1 MTETTTL
8 RAILIDDEERAR
20 NTLSTLLA
28 EYCPQVQV
36 IATCASVPEG
46 VLAINKLRPDLVF
59 LDIEMPEYNGF
70 ELLGF
75 FRDIDFEFIFVTA
88 YNEHALRAFEVSAS
102 DYLLKPVEIG
112 LLQAAVEKARQRR
125 QLSGMRERLDVLR
138 EAFQGGD
145 LKRIALT
152 VNDGLLFVEV
162 ADLVMLEADG
172 AYTKVFLRS
181 GTSMIVSKK
190 LRFFEE
196 VLEHRLAF
204 ARPHR
209 SFVVNLNFLKKYV
222 RGESL
227 LVMDNGQNVPIA
239 REKKAEFEGLLRE
252 LKMMV

>member
-1 MTETTTL
+1 MNPSHTL

-20 NTLSTLLA
+20 NTLSMLLA
-28 EYCPQVQV
+28 EYCPQVEV

-75 FRDIDFEFIFVTA
+75 FRDVDFEFIFVTA
-88 YNEHALRAFEVSAS
+88 YNEYALRAFEVSAS
-102 DYLLKPVEIG
+102 DYLLKPVETG
-112 LLQAAVEKARQRR
+112 LLQAAVEKVMARRR
-125 QLSGMRERLDVLR
+125 LSGMQERLDLLR

-145 LKRIALT
+145 VKRIAIT

-162 ADLVMLEADG
+162 ADILMLEADG
-172 AYTKVFLRS
+172 AYTKVFLRN
-181 GTSMIVSKK
+181 GTSMLVSKK

-196 VLEHRLAF
+196 VLESRPYF

-209 SFVVNLNFLKKYV
+209 SFVLNLNFLRKYI

-227 LVMDNGQNVPIA
+227 LLMDNGVSVPIA
-239 REKKAEFEGLLRE
+239 RERKQDFEALLRD